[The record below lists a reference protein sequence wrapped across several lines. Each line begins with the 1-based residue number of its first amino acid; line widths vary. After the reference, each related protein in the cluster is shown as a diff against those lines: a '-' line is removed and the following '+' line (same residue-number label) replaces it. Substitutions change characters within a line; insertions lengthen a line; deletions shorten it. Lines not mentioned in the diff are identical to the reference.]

1 MGRQDH
7 PVRGDDPDQRAVT
20 ALGKPVIDEAVEL
33 EQDDFLA
40 FWRTREA
47 SSAPETKRILGVDV
61 VVPTDMPLRVETMAG
76 RMKDTQNPAELKT
89 LLAELFGANHLD
101 VWIANGLTVGMMKVI
116 LAWGITNATG
126 TPTTFE
132 RALELAEQ
140 AEADEK
146 AGKDQPV
153 PNRADRRVS
162 SGTGKSA
169 STGPSSSRTSAANT
183 TSRRRKSA
191 T

>member
-1 MGRQDH
+1 M
-7 PVRGDDPDQRAVT
+7 T
-20 ALGKPVIDEAVEL
+20 ALGKPIIDEAAEL
-33 EQDDFLA
+33 DQDDFLA
-40 FWRTREA
+40 FWRTRQA
-47 SSAPETKRILGVDV
+47 AAAPETKRILGVEV

-76 RMKDTQNPAELKT
+76 RMKDTQDPAELKA
-89 LLAELFGANHLD
+89 LLAELFGADHLGA
-101 VWIANGLTVGMMKVI
+101 WIANGLTAGMMKVI

-140 AEADEK
+140 AEADE
-146 AGKDQPV
+146 ASGKDRPV

-169 STGPSSSRTSAANT
+169 NTGRSSSPTSAANT
-183 TSRRRKSA
+183 TSRRRESA
-191 T
+191 S

>member
-1 MGRQDH
+1 MTPED
-7 PVRGDDPDQRAVT
+7 RALT
-20 ALGKPVIDEAVEL
+20 GESEL

-40 FWRTREA
+40 FWRTQQA
-47 SSAPETKRILGVDV
+47 AATPETVRILGVKV
-61 VVPTDMPLRVETMAG
+61 VIPTDMPLRVETMAAQ
-76 RMKDTQNPAELKT
+76 MQDTQDVSELQA
-89 LLAELFGANHLD
+89 LLVELFGADHLD
-101 VWIANGLTVGMMKVI
+101 TWIANGLTAGMMKVI
-116 LAWGITNATG
+116 IAWGMANATG
-126 TPTTFE
+126 TACTFE
-132 RALELAEQ
+132 RATELAAQ